1 MASDTSPAARG
12 GSRGSDVASASKSRT
27 SAIIGGSQSGCSLL
41 VCLAFLFFATP
52 EVASYNNLMQFRVPQ
67 NIAMEDRIAGP
78 LTAIQFG
85 ILVVGGLLSFLV
97 FTSTSIPA
105 PINKLIGGL
114 FGLLTVTLAVGKF
127 NDQPM
132 YRFFRF
138 VIAFIISPKTR
149 VWKKAGA
156 EHQLIKQSVHRDTGP
171 VHGQARKVS
180 RDQIASLAA
189 VLDSRGQYGM
199 VPQQETQEKK

>member
-1 MASDTSPAARG
+1 
-12 GSRGSDVASASKSRT
+12 
-27 SAIIGGSQSGCSLL
+27 
-41 VCLAFLFFATP
+41 
-52 EVASYNNLMQFRVPQ
+52 MQFRVPQ

-97 FTSTSIPA
+97 FTSTSIPS
-105 PINKLIGGL
+105 PINKVVGGTL
-114 FGLLTVTLAVGKF
+114 GLLTLTLSIGKF

-138 VIAFIISPKTR
+138 VIAFIATPKIR
-149 VWKKAGA
+149 IWHKSGA
-156 EHQLIKQSVHRDTGP
+156 EHQLIKQSVHHNTGP
-171 VHGQARKVS
+171 THGTARKMS
-180 RDQIASLAA
+180 KEQLASLAA

-199 VPQQETQEKK
+199 VPKDEIPTK